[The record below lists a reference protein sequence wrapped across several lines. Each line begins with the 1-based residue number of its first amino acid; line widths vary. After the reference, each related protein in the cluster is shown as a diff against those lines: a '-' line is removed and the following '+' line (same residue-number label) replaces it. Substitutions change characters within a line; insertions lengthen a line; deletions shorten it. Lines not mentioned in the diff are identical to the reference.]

1 MDMRNCHIRGM
12 RYLLR
17 PVRSL
22 YQHVWLLMLVSVCC
36 ISITG
41 SAFAR
46 VVKVGVSHMPP
57 VSYVEDELPRGF
69 IIDLMEAMAEKE
81 DWQIE
86 WVFDD
91 WSNLLAQVQNGQ
103 IDILTSVGYSPERS
117 VFMDF
122 SKEHFTTVWGQV
134 YANPENKIETV
145 LDLDNKKIAVLK
157 GDINGIRLKSLCQ
170 KFGVNCELV
179 EIKQYNDIY
188 EQLERGNIQAAA
200 SNNMVGQYFARQYG
214 LEKTTVLFDP
224 FKVLI
229 AAPKGSNKDILA
241 AYDARLMLW
250 RKNKSS
256 VYYQLR
262 DRWFDGAEKEFFGP
276 WLWYVLPGLF
286 LVALITTMLAVF
298 FKRQVN
304 RRMDELVNR
313 QQQLDQIINL
323 VPHMIYVSD
332 DDGRVIIANKTALN
346 HFGYE
351 VFPQAEDLS
360 FLSHSSRN
368 FALFED
374 DEFLIQP
381 DALPIH
387 KEVNVMDSQE
397 QEKVFMLSRMPLIGR
412 ANKSPAILTVGV
424 DITQS
429 KEYEEQIE
437 YLAKFDML
445 TGLANRV
452 SMEEH
457 ITRALKYNKGTD
469 KNGALLLI
477 DLDDFKNINDAQ
489 GHAIGDSI
497 IKEVAERLKGCVRA
511 GDLVARIGGDEFVIH
526 LAELTK
532 DANYTAIQAEQI
544 ARVVHSLLKKPYEVA
559 GFSYHLTASVGVVIY
574 PQHGDSQQ
582 LLLQRADTAVYK
594 AKENGKNRIYVF
606 EPEFEAQVIKK
617 HAIENALRE
626 AVDKEQ
632 LRLEYQP
639 VVDAE
644 RQVVGAEA
652 LVRWERPGEGTIS
665 PADFIAV
672 AETSGLI
679 AEIGDWVIDNVC
691 KQIREWL
698 DQGKSNF
705 FIAVNLSVNQIRDK
719 NFYHKVEYL
728 VQQYHIPQNYLEFEV
743 TESILMYES
752 TRSISILNQ
761 LKLLGIRLSI
771 DDFGTGYSSFSYL
784 LSLPLDK
791 LKIDRMFIQEVP
803 GDENSET
810 IVRTILRMSLELGL
824 EVVAEGVER
833 QEQFE
838 FLLAEA
844 CQYYQGYFF
853 NKPLS
858 AEKLS
863 QVAIR

>member
-1 MDMRNCHIRGM
+1 MCIRD
-12 RYLLR
+12 
-17 PVRSL
+17 S
-22 YQHVWLLMLVSVCC
+22 
-36 ISITG
+36 
-41 SAFAR
+41 
-46 VVKVGVSHMPP
+46 
-57 VSYVEDELPRGF
+57 
-69 IIDLMEAMAEKE
+69 
-81 DWQIE
+81 
-86 WVFDD
+86 
-91 WSNLLAQVQNGQ
+91 
-103 IDILTSVGYSPERS
+103 
-117 VFMDF
+117 
-122 SKEHFTTVWGQV
+122 
-134 YANPENKIETV
+134 
-145 LDLDNKKIAVLK
+145 
-157 GDINGIRLKSLCQ
+157 LKSLCQ
-170 KFGVNCELV
+170 KFEVNCELV
-179 EIKQYNDIY
+179 EINEYNDIY
-188 EQLERGNIQAAA
+188 EELERGSIQAAA
-200 SNNMVGQYFARQYG
+200 SNNMVGEYFAKQYG
-214 LEKTTVLFDP
+214 LEKTPILYDP

-229 AAPKGSNKDILA
+229 SSPKGTNQDILA
-241 AYDARLMLW
+241 AYDARMLSW

-262 DRWFDGAEKEFFGP
+262 DLWFGDVEKEFFAP
-276 WLWYVLPGLF
+276 WLWYALAALF
-286 LVALITTMLAVF
+286 VVALITTMLAVF
-298 FKRQVN
+298 FKKQVN
-304 RRMDELVNR
+304 RRMLELVNR

-332 DDGRVIIANKTALN
+332 ENGRVIIANKTALN
-346 HFGYE
+346 HFGYAE
-351 VFPQAEDLS
+351 LPDGEDLS

-374 DEFLIQP
+374 DEFLVQP

-387 KEVNVMDSQE
+387 KEVNVVDSVD

-412 ANKSPAILTVGV
+412 ANKSPAVLTVGV

-526 LAELTK
+526 LAELT
-532 DANYTAIQAEQI
+532 DDVNYTAIQAEQI

-559 GFSYHLTASVGVVIY
+559 GFSYHLTASLGVVIY

-652 LVRWERPGEGTIS
+652 LVRWDRPGKGTIS
-665 PADFIAV
+665 PGEFIEV

-691 KQIREWL
+691 KQVREWL
-698 DQGKSNF
+698 DEGKKDF

-728 VQQYHIPQNYLEFEV
+728 VQQYRIPHNYLEFEV

-803 GDENSET
+803 GDINSET

-838 FLLAEA
+838 FLLQES

-858 AEKLS
+858 VEKLS

>member
-1 MDMRNCHIRGM
+1 MA
-12 RYLLR
+12 
-17 PVRSL
+17 
-22 YQHVWLLMLVSVCC
+22 SVCC
-36 ISITG
+36 VSIMGTVH
-41 SAFAR
+41 AR

-57 VSYVEDELPRGF
+57 ISFVEDDSPRGF
-69 IIDLMEAMAEKE
+69 IIDLLGEMADKE
-81 DWQIE
+81 DWQVE

-91 WSNLLAQVQNGQ
+91 WSSLLKKVRNGE
-103 IDILTSVGYSPERS
+103 IDFITSVGYSDERATY
-117 VFMDF
+117 MDF
-122 SKEHFTTVWGQV
+122 SKEHYMTVWGQV
-134 YANPENKIETV
+134 YANPDSRLETV
-145 LDLDNKKIAVLK
+145 LDLEGKKIAVLK
-157 GDINGIRLKSLCQ
+157 DGINGQRLKNLCQ
-170 KFGVNCELV
+170 KFEVNCELV
-179 EIKQYNDIY
+179 EINEYNDIY
-188 EQLERGNIQAAA
+188 QELEKGNIQAAA
-200 SNNMVGQYFARQYG
+200 SNNMVGLYFARQYG
-214 LEKTTVLFDP
+214 LEKTTILYDP

-229 AAPKGSNKDILA
+229 AAPKGRNADILA
-241 AYDARLMLW
+241 AYDARLMTW
-250 RKNKSS
+250 RKNNSS
-256 VYYQLR
+256 IYYQLR
-262 DRWFDGAEKEFFGP
+262 DRWFGTDQKEFFGP
-276 WLWYVLPGLF
+276 WLWYVVPGLF
-286 LVALITTMLAVF
+286 IIALITTMLAVF

-304 RRMDELVNR
+304 RRMAELVSR

-332 DDGRVIIANKTALN
+332 ENGRVMIANKTALN

-351 VFPQAEDLS
+351 DLPKEEDLS
-360 FLSHSSRN
+360 FLSHSKRN
-368 FALFED
+368 VALFED
-374 DEFLIQP
+374 DEFLVQP
-381 DALPIH
+381 DAMPIH
-387 KEVNVMDSQE
+387 KEVNVSDGQD

-429 KEYEEQIE
+429 KIYEEQIE

-452 SMEEH
+452 SLEEH
-457 ITRALKYNKGTD
+457 ISRALKFNINNSR
-469 KNGALLLI
+469 NGALLLI

-497 IKEVAERLKGCVRA
+497 IKEVGERLKGCVRA

-526 LAELTK
+526 LAELT
-532 DANYTAIQAEQI
+532 DDINYTSIQAEQI

-559 GFSYHLTASVGVVIY
+559 GFSYHLTASIGVVIY

-606 EPEFEAQVIKK
+606 EPEFEVQVIKK

-639 VVDAE
+639 VVDSD

-665 PADFIAV
+665 PGEFIEV

-698 DQGKSNF
+698 DQGKKDF

-728 VQQYHIPQNYLEFEV
+728 VQQYHIPHNYLEFEV

-803 GDENSET
+803 GDTNSET